1 MNQAQWTAVD
11 DYFSAALI
19 PHDDV
24 LEAALRASEA
34 AGLPAHNVAPNQGK
48 LLMLL
53 ALSIGA
59 KTILEVGTLGGY
71 STIWLARALPEDG
84 GLVTLEANPDYARV
98 ARQNI
103 TQAGLMDRVSIRI
116 GAALDTLATMT
127 DADPFDLIF
136 IDADKQNNVGYFDWA
151 LRLSHPGSLII
162 VDNVVRDGAVT
173 DAESDDPRVQG
184 VRHLVERVAVEP
196 RVVATALQ
204 TVGSKGYDGF
214 AIMLV
219 QEEERKNG

>member
-1 MNQAQWTAVD
+1 MSQTKWTSVD
-11 DYFSAALI
+11 DYFADALI

-24 LEAALRASEA
+24 LEAALRASGA

-59 KTILEVGTLGGY
+59 KSILEIGTLGGY

-84 GLVTLEANPDYARV
+84 QLVTLEANADYAEV

-103 TQAGLMDRVSIRI
+103 THAGLIDRVSIRV
-116 GAALDTLATMT
+116 GAALDTLATMA
-127 DADPFDLIF
+127 DASPFDLIF
-136 IDADKQNNVGYFDWA
+136 IDADKQNNPGYFEWA
-151 LRLSHPGSLII
+151 LRLSRPGSLII
-162 VDNVVRDGAVT
+162 VDNVVRDGAVI
-173 DAESDDPRVQG
+173 DGHSDDPRVQG
-184 VRHLVERVAVEP
+184 VRRFVERASSEP
-196 RVVATALQ
+196 RVIATALQ

-214 AIMLV
+214 VMMRV
-219 QEEERKNG
+219 KE

>member
-1 MNQAQWTAVD
+1 MTQAQWTAVD
-11 DYFSAALI
+11 DYFADALI

-24 LEAALRASEA
+24 LKAVLRNSET

-53 ALSIGA
+53 ALSVGA
-59 KTILEVGTLGGY
+59 EAILEIGTLGDY

-84 GLVTLEANPDYARV
+84 RLMTLEANADYAEV

-103 TQAGLMDRVSIRI
+103 TNAGLIDRVLIRV
-116 GAALDTLATMT
+116 GTALDTLETMT
-127 DADPFDLIF
+127 DSDPFDLIF
-136 IDADKQNNVGYFDWA
+136 VDADKQNNPGYFEWA
-151 LRLSHPGSLII
+151 LRLSRPGSLII
-162 VDNVVRDGAVT
+162 VDNVVRDGAVI
-173 DAESDDPRVQG
+173 DASSDDPRVQG
-184 VRHLVERVAVEP
+184 VRRLVERVSSEP

-214 AIMLV
+214 VMMWV
-219 QEEERKNG
+219 KE